1 MKALLGL
8 LLCLV
13 LFASECFAIKGG
25 PVYPGGTISV
35 VGTYAGVLQ
44 PAFDPTDPFSANSLG
59 VFTLGVPTDGASS
72 GTFLMFTRGRVF
84 GGTIQGVTDP
94 NKGIVSALL
103 DATFT
108 YTLTEV
114 GRNPDGSIQTDPV
127 TGEPVLVM
135 VTVTA
140 SVTGPLD
147 AKVTPTR
154 SAFAISSALLRG
166 DATAFISNGGVKAN
180 GDPVIDGTLS
190 LDVMGFKQ
198 SNTAPAAGS
207 LTPPSP

>member
-1 MKALLGL
+1 MKAILGS

-25 PVYPGGTISV
+25 PPYPGGSVSV

-72 GTFLMFTRGRVF
+72 GSFLMFTRGRVF

-94 NKGIVSALL
+94 NKAAFTGLL
-103 DATFT
+103 DATFN

-114 GRNPDGSIQTDPV
+114 GRNADGSIQTDPT
-127 TGEPVLVM
+127 TGLPVII
-135 VTVTA
+135 TIDVTA
-140 SVTGPLD
+140 TVNGPVT
-147 AKVTPTR
+147 AKVTGTR
-154 SAFAISSALLRG
+154 SPFAVSSALIRG
-166 DATAFISNGGVKAN
+166 SATAFISNGGVQGN
-180 GDPVIDGTLS
+180 GDPFIDGTLS

-198 SNTAPAAGS
+198 SNTAPAAGT
-207 LTPPSP
+207 LVPPTG

>member
-1 MKALLGL
+1 MKAILGF

-25 PVYPGGTISV
+25 PPYPGGSTSA

-59 VFTLGVPTDGASS
+59 VFTLGIPTDGGST
-72 GTFLMFTRGRVF
+72 GNFLMFTRGRVF

-94 NKGIVSALL
+94 NKLKISALL
-103 DATFT
+103 SATFT
-108 YTLTEV
+108 YNLSFLDGTGTL
-114 GRNPDGSIQTDPV
+114 QTI
-127 TGEPVLVM
+127 
-135 VTVTA
+135 TVTA
-140 SVTGPLD
+140 SVTGPLT
-147 AKVTPTR
+147 ASVTASRNPL
-154 SAFAISSALLRG
+154 AASSALLTG
-166 DATAFISNGGVKAN
+166 SAVVFISNGNVENN
-180 GDPVIDGTLS
+180 GDPTIEGTLS

-198 SNTAPAAGS
+198 SNVAPAGTP